1 MEARSQID
9 YIALLFPTL
18 LLCCFDVYV
27 SVWCCVCEC
36 VLCVVYVYVFMH
48 MCAYG
53 MCMSVWCCM
62 L

>member
-1 MEARSQID
+1 MESRSQID

-18 LLCCFDVYV
+18 LLCCFCVYV

-48 MCAYG
+48 VCAYG
-53 MCMSVWCCM
+53 M